1 MRSAA
6 RAEACSVEREGI
18 EVEGARS
25 VRSFAG
31 CVEGFSGGEA
41 VLGVGGTRS
50 DRTMR
55 CLDASVFFSERRSPT
70 VLIMIPNMSAKE
82 RLMPPTRS
90 KRILVFILGK
100 KLVSLFRYQM
110 DATCWPTWG
119 LYLL

>member
-55 CLDASVFFSERRSPT
+55 CLDACVFFSERRSPT

>member
-6 RAEACSVEREGI
+6 RAEACSVEREGL
-18 EVEGARS
+18 EGEGARS
-25 VRSFAG
+25 VRFFAG
-31 CVEGFSGGEA
+31 CVERFSGG
-41 VLGVGGTRS
+41 VLGAGGTRS
-50 DRTMR
+50 DKTTRG
-55 CLDASVFFSERRSPT
+55 LDAYVFFSERRSPT